1 MSNMALSIN
10 RWATEVDSHFPCLQW
25 FKVFFGFC
33 KSVVNAYHSPSP
45 VGLVVVV
52 VVTVVV
58 VVVTVITVIT
68 VITVVAA
75 AQRIGQRLLRRGP
88 RDQLVR
94 QFYL

>member
-58 VVVTVITVIT
+58 VVVTVITV
-68 VITVVAA
+68 VAA

>member
-1 MSNMALSIN
+1 
-10 RWATEVDSHFPCLQW
+10 LQW

-68 VITVVAA
+68 VVAA